1 MAISAGCNRKVVP
14 ESCSS
19 CANRRFGRTLACPCF
34 KAGEHREKSRYQRQR
49 AGKHRNARCSK
60 PANLLNVA
68 SKRWNRVH
76 SSTSTGPR
84 PPIWRSH
91 GVWRVIPIFLLN
103 RPHSACDLRR
113 GSAWVTLQTRGLST
127 EVAQAELL
135 RIATDILATCLGS
148 TRPLDSRALSL
159 STTAP
164 CCARFMTCAS

>member
-103 RPHSACDLRR
+103 SPHSACDLRR
-113 GSAWVTLQTRGLST
+113 GSAGVTPQTRDYQPKLPKPSFFASPPTSLPHASEALVRST
-127 EVAQAELL
+127 HPPDL
-135 RIATDILATCLGS
+135 C
-148 TRPLDSRALSL
+148 
-159 STTAP
+159 
-164 CCARFMTCAS
+164 